1 MLALRVPCDAQSSR
15 RDVKLGPVWCNDLCV
30 HIRDPQMT
38 QDKAQSAVNGCS
50 LNKGCN
56 AELSHLWVSLR
67 ARRVAIIC
75 GVTSLGKG
83 MPFPAKRALQL
94 MATHHADMYT

>member
-1 MLALRVPCDAQSSR
+1 M
-15 RDVKLGPVWCNDLCV
+15 
-30 HIRDPQMT
+30 I

-67 ARRVAIIC
+67 AWRVAIIC
-75 GVTSLGKG
+75 SVTSLEKG
-83 MPFPAKRALQL
+83 MPFSAKRLEKGMPFSAKRALQL
-94 MATHHADMYT
+94 MATRHADMYR